1 MTGPLAVALAAVMAT
16 TALYCAGRLVVAPLR
31 RRASQPGVDLLHL
44 LMGAVM
50 AATLLGLLSRRWDVV
65 WVLTFAATAFW
76 YVREGLVNGN
86 RHSLQHGVG
95 SVAMLAMVVTGSS
108 SYAGGVARSLPT
120 AAGMGGMPGM
130 GGTTHAGALA
140 PAGLLLAALAVGVL
154 ALTAADTVQ
163 LSRGALV
170 RAGGGSAS
178 QAASGSTRQ
187 GRPLAPRCAAGCR
200 VTMGVAMAVALF
212 AML

>member
-31 RRASQPGVDLLHL
+31 GRASQPGVDLLHL
-44 LMGAVM
+44 LMGSVM

-65 WVLTFAATAFW
+65 WVLAFASAAFW
-76 YVREGLVNGN
+76 YLRDGLVKRS

-95 SVAMLAMVVTGSS
+95 SVAMLAMLVASSS
-108 SYAGGVARSLPT
+108 SYAGGVARTLPT

-130 GGTTHAGALA
+130 GGATYGGALA
-140 PAGLLLAALAVGVL
+140 PSGVLLATLAVGVL

-170 RAGGGSAS
+170 RVGS
-178 QAASGSTRQ
+178 GPTPQ

-200 VTMGVAMAVALF
+200 IMMGVAMAVALL
-212 AML
+212 AMV